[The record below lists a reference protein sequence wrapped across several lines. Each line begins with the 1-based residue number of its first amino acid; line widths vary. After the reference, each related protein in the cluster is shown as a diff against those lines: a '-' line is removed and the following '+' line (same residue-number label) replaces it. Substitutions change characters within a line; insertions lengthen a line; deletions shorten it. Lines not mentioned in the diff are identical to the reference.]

1 MAQDGLAREE
11 TNLTSYT
18 EQLARPFEH
27 NEALLTA
34 QHDLARIEC
43 KLALHAGPNGPP
55 RVSGIVTEAADEVA
69 A

>member
-1 MAQDGLAREE
+1 MARDGLAREE
-11 TNLTSYT
+11 TNLVSYT

-43 KLALHAGPNGPP
+43 KLALHAGPKGPP
-55 RVSGIVTEAADEVA
+55 RVSGIVPEAADEVA